1 MYVVWDIWNFRNSLL
16 HDKGGVN
23 DRATNKELNLQIRE
37 EFTFG
42 SANLQGKDKQLFCKY
57 TCPRLI
63 DQTIP
68 YKRFW
73 LNAVRAARNASTIQT
88 HTDTASQRS
97 ILEFVDPVE
106 DGIIETSRNVTA
118 DEVFMREEDTFDT
131 QNTSAIEEIVP
142 PATQRSILDFFSTAG
157 VTPSYR

>member
-1 MYVVWDIWNFRNSLL
+1 MGYLEFSKQSPSR
-16 HDKGGVN
+16 KGGVN
-23 DRATNKELNLQIRE
+23 ERATNKELNLQIRE

-42 SANLQGKDKQLFCKY
+42 SANLQGKDKQLFRKY

-68 YKRFW
+68 YKRYW

-97 ILEFVDPVE
+97 ILEFVNLDE
-106 DGIIETSRNVTA
+106 DNIIATLRTVTVN
-118 DEVFMREEDTFDT
+118 EVFTRDEDILDT

-142 PATQRSILDFFSTAG
+142 PATQRSILDFFSTSG